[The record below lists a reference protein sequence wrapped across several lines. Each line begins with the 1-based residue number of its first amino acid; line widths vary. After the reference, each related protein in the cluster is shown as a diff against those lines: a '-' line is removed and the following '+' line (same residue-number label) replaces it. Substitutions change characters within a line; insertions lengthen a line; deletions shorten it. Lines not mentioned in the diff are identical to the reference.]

1 MLVLQNGEDGMPAD
15 SKYIWVK
22 YSQNANGA
30 PLTDDPTGAV
40 YIGIAYNKD
49 SIEESNNPD
58 DYSWSKILGDK
69 GEDAYTIILSNE
81 NISFSVSYEDN
92 LAIEDQ
98 SFTTDVRV
106 FYGATERDDFVIG
119 EIGSSNGITVSKT
132 VNSVTLSVTDSTK
145 ITAKHGYFRIP
156 ISIDGLIFYKD
167 MSWNT
172 VPQGVP
178 GSVGQ
183 SALNVSL
190 GNESQN
196 IPCNSEGVTLESFL
210 IEIPFAAYEGF
221 NKVACTASVGVLPSG
236 ITLGQNTGST
246 PDTDGLIILN
256 VARGS
261 NLGGD
266 EVLQGKVVIT
276 FIIGENEVIK
286 NFTWTKTKDGATG
299 EAGQFTLYSLE
310 SSAPVI
316 SKTFEDTFSPE
327 SITFSAYSMEGNSGD
342 KTEYSGM
349 FIIEESTNGTTYD
362 TSYLSSADEQSV
374 TFTPTS
380 INVISI
386 RCTLYKAGGITSAL
400 DIYTVPV
407 LTDVDNMRP
416 IIDEI
421 TTSIS
426 GVESKVDSVEK
437 SITNKVWQSDITTQ
451 INNYDNTTVKTI
463 RDQVAET
470 QTSLGEIRSTVSD
483 VQTTLTTKADGT
495 TVQTLSEK
503 VSKIE
508 QDANGFKQT
517 VEENYVTNDDLDENS
532 KTLRSEFNQTAG
544 EIKQSVTDLSGNITA
559 ITQDVTSIKQSV
571 EDIEGNVTSLEETAS
586 GLTTRVENNE
596 GDISTL
602 QQTVS
607 GFDQTVSNLEGDI
620 STVTQNVEN
629 ITQRVSD
636 AEGDISTFQ
645 QTASNLQTQITNN
658 AGNISQL
665 QQDSEGFKTTV
676 SNTYVTKEN
685 AITSTQT
692 LYYLSTSTTTLS
704 GGSWSAIAPEWTQG
718 KYMWSK
724 IKTTYADG
732 SSVES
737 DPVCIAGAKGDSGNG
752 IASTSI
758 TYQASSSGTS
768 VPTGNWLSSIPS
780 VSSGQYLWTK
790 TEIIYTDS
798 TNSISYSVAKAGTDG
813 KDGTGVTI
821 LDSYDSE
828 EELRREHPTGNTGDA
843 YIVAGDLYVWNAS
856 DWQNVGKIQGPQGEN
871 GNDGIGIASAS
882 VTYQVSTS
890 GTTPPNGTWLSSIP
904 TVLDG
909 QYLWTRT
916 ILTYTNETTSTS
928 YSVGRNGTTG
938 SDGTGVESIVSE
950 YYLSTSKETPT
961 GGSWSTTSPTWSSGM
976 YVWTRSKITYKN
988 PTSVEYTTPICDS
1001 SWEAVNGIEVG
1012 GRNLQLGSKDWLDTA
1027 FYSKGNAIIL
1037 NGELTVPIASSTTDT
1052 NVETHYVGVNLN
1064 DTLTISVDI
1073 KGESAYTGNAFLIEL
1088 FNALEERVLYQW
1100 VEANITTSWS
1110 RISTTITISESTA
1123 IYMRIGLRSS
1133 NDVVNSYRLLK
1144 IEKGNK
1150 ATDWTPA
1157 PEDVQTGID
1166 NAQSTADE
1174 VASSVEGFDDR
1185 ITSAE
1190 SSIEQLSNS
1199 ITTIVTDENG
1209 NSMMEQTSDG
1219 WTFNISGITNSI
1231 NDARDTV
1238 NNMVGTVDNLGET
1251 VSNLD
1256 SLINDI
1262 TEKTAYII
1270 MATDDK
1276 GNPCIELGK
1285 QNNPFKLR
1293 ITNESI
1299 DFMQDGVKIAY
1310 ITNRQL
1316 YIQSSVVTDEM
1327 KVGAGSGFIWKKRSN
1342 GNMGLRWIGDGN

>member
-1 MLVLQNGEDGMPAD
+1 MLVLQNGEDGIPAD

-22 YSQNANGA
+22 YSQNANGV

-49 SIEESNNPD
+49 SIEESNNPN
-58 DYSWSKILGDK
+58 DYFWSKILGDK

-92 LAIEDQ
+92 LAIGDQ

-246 PDTDGLIILN
+246 PDADGLIILN

-261 NLGGD
+261 NLGGG

-276 FIIGENEVIK
+276 FIIGESEVAK

-316 SKTFEDTFSPE
+316 SKTFDDTFSPE

-470 QTSLGEIRSTVSD
+470 KTSLGEIQSTVSD

-517 VEENYVTNDDLDENS
+517 VEENYVTNDDLSENS
-532 KTLRSEFNQTAG
+532 QTLRSEFAQTA
-544 EIKQSVTDLSGNITA
+544 ENISQTVTNLRGDVST
-559 ITQDVTSIKQSV
+559 ITQDVSSINQRV
-571 EDIEGNVTSLEETAS
+571 EDS
-586 GLTTRVENNE
+586 ENN
-596 GDISTL
+596 ISSL
-602 QQTVS
+602 QQTS
-607 GFDQTVSNLEGDI
+607 ESLSTQIQNNANDIASLEL
-620 STVTQNVEN
+620 
-629 ITQRVSD
+629 
-636 AEGDISTFQ
+636 
-645 QTASNLQTQITNN
+645 TAGNLQIQISNN

-665 QQDSEGFKTTV
+665 QQDTEGFKTTV
-676 SNTYVTKEN
+676 SNTYVSKEN
-685 AITSTQT
+685 AITNTKI
-692 LYYLSTSTTTLS
+692 LYYLSNSTTILS
-704 GGSWSAIAPEWTQG
+704 GGSWTAVAPEWTQG

-724 IKTTYADG
+724 SQTEYADG
-732 SSVES
+732 NIVES
-737 DPVCIAGAKGDSGNG
+737 DPVCIAGAQGQSGKG
-752 IASTSI
+752 ILSTTI
-758 TYQASSSGTS
+758 TYQVSSSGTS
-768 VPTGNWLSSIPS
+768 VPDGQWGNAIPT
-780 VSSGQYLWTK
+780 VPSGQYLWTK
-790 TEIIYTDS
+790 TQITYTDQS
-798 TNSISYSVAKAGTDG
+798 NTISYSVSKSGSDG

-821 LDSYDSE
+821 LGSYNSE
-828 EELRREHPTGNTGDA
+828 EELKQNHPSGNLGDG
-843 YIVAGDLYVWNAS
+843 YIVSGNLYVWNGQE
-856 DWQNVGKIQGPQGEN
+856 WQNVGNIQGPPGTP
-871 GNDGIGIASAS
+871 GKDGTGIFSTEIEYQASM
-882 VTYQVSTS
+882 S
-890 GTTPPNGTWLSSIP
+890 GTTPPSGAWQSSIP
-904 TVLDG
+904 ELQDD
-909 QYLWTRT
+909 QFLWTRT
-916 ILTYTNETTSTS
+916 TITYTDETSSVS
-928 YSVGRNGTTG
+928 YSVSKNGSTG
-938 SDGTGVESIVSE
+938 EDGTSIVSITPE
-950 YYLSTSKETPT
+950 YYLSTSKESPLS
-961 GGSWSTTSPTWSSGM
+961 GEWSSIPPTWSSGM
-976 YVWTRSKITYKN
+976 YIWTRSKIVYKN
-988 PTSVEYTTPICDS
+988 PTSTEYTDPICDS
-1001 SWEAVNGIEVG
+1001 SWEAVNDIEIG
-1012 GRNLQLGSKDWLDTA
+1012 GRNLQRGSSDWSDSA
-1027 FYSKGNAIIL
+1027 FYNRGNAIIS
-1037 NGELTVPIASSTTDT
+1037 NNELSVPVAASTTEN
-1052 NVETHYVGVNLN
+1052 NVETHYISIKQN
-1064 DTLTISVDI
+1064 DIYTISVDI
-1073 KGESAYTGNAFLIEL
+1073 KGESNYTGNTFLVEL
-1088 FNALEERVLYQW
+1088 FNALEERVSYQW
-1100 VEANITTSWS
+1100 VEADVTTSWS
-1110 RISTTITISESTA
+1110 RISYTITITESTTV
-1123 IYMRIGLRSS
+1123 YMRIGLRSS
-1133 NDVVNSYRLLK
+1133 NNVVNSYRLLK

-1157 PEDVQTGID
+1157 PEDVDEGIH
-1166 NAQSTADE
+1166 NAQETADE
-1174 VASSVEGFDDR
+1174 ANFTASSNDSRLTVTESE
-1185 ITSAE
+1185 IQQLAE
-1190 SSIEQLSNS
+1190 SISML
-1199 ITTIVTDENG
+1199 VTDGDG
-1209 NSMMEQTSDG
+1209 NSMMTQTSDG
-1219 WTFNISGITNSI
+1219 WRFDISTITNTLDDAKNQL
-1231 NDARDTV
+1231 NDLSGSMAEANSTIQNVKD
-1238 NNMVGTVDNLGET
+1238 LA
-1251 VSNLD
+1251 
-1256 SLINDI
+1256 NDLA
-1262 TEKTAYII
+1262 EKTAYIV
-1270 MATDDK
+1270 MTTDDS

-1285 QNNPFKLR
+1285 SDNDFKLR

-1299 DFMQDGVKIAY
+1299 DFMDGSSRIAY
-1310 ITNRQL
+1310 VSNQML
-1316 YIQSSVVTDEM
+1316 YITKAVIKDELQI
-1327 KVGAGSGFIWKKRSN
+1327 GEGSGYVWKKRSS
-1342 GNMGLRWIGDGN
+1342 GNMGLRYVG

>member
-1 MLVLQNGEDGMPAD
+1 MVFSSNELDMLVLQNGEDGISAD

-22 YSQNANGA
+22 YSQNANGV
-30 PLTDDPTGAV
+30 PLTDNPTGAV

-92 LAIEDQ
+92 LAIGDQ

-132 VNSVTLSVTDSTK
+132 VNSVTLSVTDNTK

-156 ISIDGLIFYKD
+156 ISIDGMIFYKD

-172 VPQGVP
+172 VSQGVP
-178 GSVGQ
+178 GSIGQ

-190 GNESQN
+190 GNENQN

-266 EVLQGKVVIT
+266 DVLQGKVVIT
-276 FIIGENEVIK
+276 FIIGESEVIK

-437 SITNKVWQSDITTQ
+437 SITDKVWQSDITTQ
-451 INNYDNTTVKTI
+451 INNYDNTTVKII

-483 VQTTLTTKADGT
+483 VQTTLTTKADGS

-503 VSKIE
+503 VSNIE
-508 QDANGFKQT
+508 QDANGFRQT

-544 EIKQSVTDLSGNITA
+544 EISQS
-559 ITQDVTSIKQSV
+559 
-571 EDIEGNVTSLEETAS
+571 
-586 GLTTRVENNE
+586 
-596 GDISTL
+596 
-602 QQTVS
+602 
-607 GFDQTVSNLEGDI
+607 VSNLEGNITSI
-620 STVTQNVEN
+620 SQNVSSITSRVEDNEKNITTLTQTSEN
-629 ITQRVSD
+629 IQSQVSNI
-636 AEGDISTFQ
+636 EGDISNIKQ
-645 QTASNLQTQITNN
+645 DASSFQTQITDRISN
-658 AGNISQL
+658 AESQISQNAEHIAL
-665 QQDSEGFKTTV
+665 TASKTEEIET
-676 SNTYVTKEN
+676 NLTN
-685 AITSTQT
+685 N
-692 LYYLSTSTTTLS
+692 YYSKTETD
-704 GGSWSAIAPEWTQG
+704 A
-718 KYMWSK
+718 K
-724 IKTTYADG
+724 IK
-732 SSVES
+732 VES
-737 DPVCIAGAKGDSGNG
+737 DRINQ
-752 IASTSI
+752 T
-758 TYQASSSGTS
+758 
-768 VPTGNWLSSIPS
+768 
-780 VSSGQYLWTK
+780 VSKVETVETALNDL
-790 TEIIYTDS
+790 EI
-798 TNSISYSVAKAGTDG
+798 
-813 KDGTGVTI
+813 
-821 LDSYDSE
+821 
-828 EELRREHPTGNTGDA
+828 
-843 YIVAGDLYVWNAS
+843 
-856 DWQNVGKIQGPQGEN
+856 
-871 GNDGIGIASAS
+871 
-882 VTYQVSTS
+882 
-890 GTTPPNGTWLSSIP
+890 
-904 TVLDG
+904 
-909 QYLWTRT
+909 
-916 ILTYTNETTSTS
+916 
-928 YSVGRNGTTG
+928 
-938 SDGTGVESIVSE
+938 
-950 YYLSTSKETPT
+950 
-961 GGSWSTTSPTWSSGM
+961 
-976 YVWTRSKITYKN
+976 
-988 PTSVEYTTPICDS
+988 
-1001 SWEAVNGIEVG
+1001 G
-1012 GRNLQLGSKDWLDTA
+1012 GRNLIIAATCLSQTWYGSDNTIATL
-1027 FYSKGNAIIL
+1027 SNAYATDYISID
-1037 NGELTVPIASSTTDT
+1037 SSSEYTLSGFEVTTPSGP
-1052 NVETHYVGVNLN
+1052 Y
-1064 DTLTISVDI
+1064 
-1073 KGESAYTGNAFLIEL
+1073 
-1088 FNALEERVLYQW
+1088 
-1100 VEANITTSWS
+1100 S
-1110 RISTTITISESTA
+1110 RINTFTEDKVFIESIANNDGFPQTYKFDSNVAYVRISIKNDGGT
-1123 IYMRIGLRSS
+1123 YS
-1133 NDVVNSYRLLK
+1133 NSHK
-1144 IEKGNK
+1144 FEKGNK

-1157 PEDVQTGID
+1157 PEDMATTGDIENVQESITGID
-1166 NAQSTADE
+1166 ERVT
-1174 VASSVEGFDDR
+1174 
-1185 ITSAE
+1185 TSE
-1190 SSIEQLSNS
+1190 SEIEQLANS
-1199 ITTIVTDENG
+1199 ISMMVTDENG
-1209 NSMMEQTSDG
+1209 QSLMEQTSEG
-1219 WTFNISGITNSI
+1219 WTFNIGAIQSQIDEATVGL
-1231 NDARDTV
+1231 DTV
-1238 NNMVGTVDNLGET
+1238 EKNLNSTTDMVNKANDL
-1251 VSNLD
+1251 LD
-1256 SLINDI
+1256 DV
-1262 TEKTAYII
+1262 TQKTAYIN
-1270 MATDDK
+1270 MATDDS
-1276 GNPCIELGK
+1276 GAPCIELGK
-1285 QNNPFKLR
+1285 QGNPFKLR
-1293 ITNESI
+1293 ITNTSI
-1299 DFMQDGVKIAY
+1299 DFMQDNMRIAY

-1316 YIQSSVVTDEM
+1316 YIEKSVVTDEM
-1327 KVGAGSGFIWKKRSN
+1327 KVGSTSGFIWKKRSN
-1342 GNMGLRWIGDGN
+1342 GNMGLRWVGE

>member
-1 MLVLQNGEDGMPAD
+1 MVFSSNELDMLVLQNGEDGISAD

-22 YSQNANGA
+22 YSQNANGV
-30 PLTDDPTGAV
+30 PLTDNPTGAV

-92 LAIEDQ
+92 LAIGDQ

-276 FIIGENEVIK
+276 FIIGESEVAK

-342 KTEYSGM
+342 KAEYSGM

-380 INVISI
+380 IDVISI

-437 SITNKVWQSDITTQ
+437 SITDKVWQSDITTQ
-451 INNYDNTTVKTI
+451 INNYDNTTVKII

-470 QTSLGEIRSTVSD
+470 KTSLGEIQSTVSD

-586 GLTTRVENNE
+586 GLKTQVENNR

-620 STVTQNVEN
+620 SEINQSVEG

-645 QTASNLQTQITNN
+645 QTAENLQTQITNN
-658 AGNISQL
+658 AGNISRL
-665 QQDSEGFKTTV
+665 EQDAEGFKTTV

-685 AITSTQT
+685 AVQSTDI
-692 LYYLSTSTTTLS
+692 LYYLSTSTTSLV
-704 GGSWSAIAPEWTQG
+704 GGEWTETAPEWTNG

-724 IKTTYADG
+724 TKTTYANG
-732 SSVES
+732 SVVES
-737 DPVCIAGAKGDSGNG
+737 DPTCIAGAKGETGNG
-752 IASTSI
+752 IISTSVS
-758 TYQASSSGTS
+758 YQVSTSGTS
-768 VPTGNWLSSIPS
+768 VPTGEWSDTVPT
-780 VSSGQYLWTK
+780 VPAGQYLWCK
-790 TEIIYTDS
+790 TEIIYTSGDP
-798 TNSISYSVAKAGTDG
+798 TVSYSVSKSGN
-813 KDGTGVTI
+813 DGTGVTI
-821 LDSYDSE
+821 LGSYDSE
-828 EELRREHPTGNTGDA
+828 EELKQNHPTGNRGDA
-843 YIVAGDLYVWNAS
+843 YIVNGNLYVWDS
-856 DWQNVGKIQGPQGEN
+856 TQWKNVGSIQGPPGES
-871 GNDGIGIASAS
+871 GVGIASTEIRYQAS
-882 VTYQVSTS
+882 NS
-890 GTTPPNGTWLSSIP
+890 GTTTPTGTWQTSIP
-904 TVLDG
+904 QLSDG

-916 ILTYTNETTSTS
+916 IINYTDGTDSTS
-928 YSVGRNGTTG
+928 YSVSKSGTE
-938 SDGTGVESIVSE
+938 GTGIESITSE
-950 YYLSTSKETPT
+950 YYLSTSKDSPT
-961 GGSWSTTSPTWSSGM
+961 GGSWSSTAPTWSNGM
-976 YVWTRSKITYKN
+976 YVWTRSKIVYKN
-988 PTSVEYTTPICDS
+988 PVSTEYTEPICDS
-1001 SWEAVNGIEVG
+1001 SWEAVNEV
-1012 GRNLQLGSKDWLDTA
+1012 KDD
-1027 FYSKGNAIIL
+1027 
-1037 NGELTVPIASSTTDT
+1037 
-1052 NVETHYVGVNLN
+1052 
-1064 DTLTISVDI
+1064 
-1073 KGESAYTGNAFLIEL
+1073 
-1088 FNALEERVLYQW
+1088 
-1100 VEANITTSWS
+1100 
-1110 RISTTITISESTA
+1110 
-1123 IYMRIGLRSS
+1123 
-1133 NDVVNSYRLLK
+1133 
-1144 IEKGNK
+1144 
-1150 ATDWTPA
+1150 
-1157 PEDVQTGID
+1157 ID
-1166 NAQSTADE
+1166 NAQQTADAAAGNAAE
-1174 VASSVEGFDDR
+1174 NEER
-1185 ITSAE
+1185 ISNVE
-1190 SSIEQLSNS
+1190 SSITQLADS
-1199 ITTIVTDENG
+1199 ISMLVTDEDG

-1219 WTFNISGITNSI
+1219 WRFNINTITDSLDETK
-1231 NDARDTV
+1231 DAIANADSQISELDQIT
-1238 NNMVGTVDNLGET
+1238 
-1251 VSNLD
+1251 SNLD
-1256 SLINDI
+1256 SLVNDI
-1262 TEKTAYII
+1262 TQKTAYIT
-1270 MATDDK
+1270 MSTDDT

-1285 QNNPFKLR
+1285 QDSPFKLR

-1299 DFMQDGVKIAY
+1299 DFVQDGVKIAY

-1342 GNMGLRWIGDGN
+1342 GNMGLRWIEGS

>member
-1 MLVLQNGEDGMPAD
+1 MVFSSNELDMLVLQNGEDGIPAD

-22 YSQNANGA
+22 YSQNANGV

-92 LAIEDQ
+92 LSIGDQ

-119 EIGSSNGITVSKT
+119 EVGSSNGITVSKT

-172 VPQGVP
+172 VPQGAP

-183 SALNVSL
+183 PALNISL

-261 NLGGD
+261 NLGGN
-266 EVLQGKVVIT
+266 EVLQGKVVLT
-276 FIIGENEVIK
+276 FIIGESEVIK

-380 INVISI
+380 IDVISI
-386 RCTLYKAGGITSAL
+386 RCTLYKAGGITSVL

-437 SITNKVWQSDITTQ
+437 SITDKVWQSDITTQ
-451 INNYDNTTVKTI
+451 INNYDNTTVKII

-586 GLTTRVENNE
+586 GLKTQVENNR

-620 STVTQNVEN
+620 SEINQSVEG

-645 QTASNLQTQITNN
+645 QTAENLQTQITNN
-658 AGNISQL
+658 AGNISRL
-665 QQDSEGFKTTV
+665 EQDAEGFKTTV

-685 AITSTQT
+685 AVQSTDI
-692 LYYLSTSTTTLS
+692 LYYLSTSTTSLV
-704 GGSWSAIAPEWTQG
+704 GGEWTETAPEWTNG

-724 IKTTYADG
+724 TKTTYANG
-732 SSVES
+732 SVVES
-737 DPVCIAGAKGDSGNG
+737 DPTCIAGAKGETGTEGTG
-752 IASTSI
+752 IESI
-758 TYQASSSGTS
+758 T
-768 VPTGNWLSSIPS
+768 
-780 VSSGQYLWTK
+780 
-790 TEIIYTDS
+790 
-798 TNSISYSVAKAGTDG
+798 
-813 KDGTGVTI
+813 
-821 LDSYDSE
+821 
-828 EELRREHPTGNTGDA
+828 
-843 YIVAGDLYVWNAS
+843 
-856 DWQNVGKIQGPQGEN
+856 
-871 GNDGIGIASAS
+871 
-882 VTYQVSTS
+882 
-890 GTTPPNGTWLSSIP
+890 
-904 TVLDG
+904 
-909 QYLWTRT
+909 
-916 ILTYTNETTSTS
+916 
-928 YSVGRNGTTG
+928 
-938 SDGTGVESIVSE
+938 SE
-950 YYLSTSKETPT
+950 YYLSTSKDSPT
-961 GGSWSTTSPTWSSGM
+961 GGLWSSTAPTWSNGM
-976 YVWTRSKITYKN
+976 YVWTRSKIVYKN
-988 PTSVEYTTPICDS
+988 PVSTEYTEPICDS
-1001 SWEAVNGIEVG
+1001 SWEAVNEV
-1012 GRNLQLGSKDWLDTA
+1012 KDD
-1027 FYSKGNAIIL
+1027 
-1037 NGELTVPIASSTTDT
+1037 
-1052 NVETHYVGVNLN
+1052 
-1064 DTLTISVDI
+1064 
-1073 KGESAYTGNAFLIEL
+1073 
-1088 FNALEERVLYQW
+1088 
-1100 VEANITTSWS
+1100 
-1110 RISTTITISESTA
+1110 
-1123 IYMRIGLRSS
+1123 
-1133 NDVVNSYRLLK
+1133 
-1144 IEKGNK
+1144 
-1150 ATDWTPA
+1150 
-1157 PEDVQTGID
+1157 ID
-1166 NAQSTADE
+1166 NAQQTADE
-1174 VASSVEGFDDR
+1174 AAGNAAENEER
-1185 ITSAE
+1185 ISNVE
-1190 SSIEQLSNS
+1190 SSITQLADS
-1199 ITTIVTDENG
+1199 ISMLVTDEDG

-1219 WTFNISGITNSI
+1219 WTFNINTITDSLEETK
-1231 NDARDTV
+1231 DAIANADSQISELDQIT
-1238 NNMVGTVDNLGET
+1238 
-1251 VSNLD
+1251 SNLD
-1256 SLINDI
+1256 SLVNDI
-1262 TEKTAYII
+1262 TQKTAYIT
-1270 MATDDK
+1270 MSTDDT

-1285 QNNPFKLR
+1285 QDSPFKLR

-1299 DFMQDGVKIAY
+1299 DFVQDGVKIAY

-1342 GNMGLRWIGDGN
+1342 GNMGLRWIEGS

>member
-1 MLVLQNGEDGMPAD
+1 MESQEESNDPSDYSWTRIKGEDGEA
-15 SKYIWVK
+15 
-22 YSQNANGA
+22 G
-30 PLTDDPTGAV
+30 T
-40 YIGIAYNKD
+40 
-49 SIEESNNPD
+49 
-58 DYSWSKILGDK
+58 
-69 GEDAYTIILSNE
+69 DAYTVILGNE
-81 NISFSVSYEDN
+81 NISFSVGYDSN
-92 LAIEDQ
+92 VASSDQ
-98 SFTTDVRV
+98 SHSSTVQIMQGVVERTDFT
-106 FYGATERDDFVIG
+106 IG
-119 EIGSSNGITVSKT
+119 EISSANGITVTKNDEDKT
-132 VNSVTLSVTDSTK
+132 IVLSVQEGDT
-145 ITAKHGYFRIP
+145 ITADSGYFRIP
-156 ISIDGLIFYKD
+156 INIDGLIFYKD
-167 MSWNT
+167 LTWSLSK
-172 VPQGVP
+172 QGQP
-178 GSVGQ
+178 GDPGQ
-183 SALNVSL
+183 TGDGAINVIVA
-190 GNESQN
+190 NESQT
-196 IPCNSEGVTLESFL
+196 IACTSDGLVSENVL
-210 IEIPFAAYEGF
+210 ISIPFMAFKGLE
-221 NKVACTASVGVLPSG
+221 KVPCSAVVGVLPSG
-236 ITLGQNTGST
+236 ITLGSNTPST
-246 PDTDGLIILN
+246 VDEDGLIILN
-256 VARGS
+256 VAAKADLGGS
-261 NLGGD
+261 NILSGYIS
-266 EVLQGKVVIT
+266 IT
-276 FIIGENEVIK
+276 FNVESQNILKRFI
-286 NFTWTKTKDGATG
+286 WTKTKNGKDGNT
-299 EAGQFTLYSLE
+299 YSLE
-310 SSAPVI
+310 LSSVI
-316 SKTFEDTFSPE
+316 VNKNYDGTLSPQ
-327 SITFSAYSMEGNSGD
+327 SITLKAFYQDGTERVPYEGR
-342 KTEYSGM
+342 
-349 FIIEESTNGTTYD
+349 FIIAELYFNDVYLTDESNNLLIDENNNLLFLSGSSGSVYENVYVSSENESEYTHALSDTVSGLICYLCAADSVTNILD
-362 TSYLSSADEQSV
+362 QQSV
-374 TFTPTS
+374 T
-380 INVISI
+380 
-386 RCTLYKAGGITSAL
+386 
-400 DIYTVPV
+400 V
-407 LTDVDNMRP
+407 LTYIDDIKP
-416 IIDEI
+416 IITEI
-421 TTSIS
+421 TTTMS
-426 GVESKVDSVEK
+426 GVSQKIDAVEK
-437 SITNKVWQSDITTQ
+437 SITDKVWQTDITNA
-451 INNYDNTTVKTI
+451 INNYDGTTIKVI
-463 RDQVAET
+463 RDQMSEHTVAI
-470 QTSLGEIRSTVSD
+470 GEISSTVSD
-483 VQTTLTTKADGT
+483 VESALTTKADGSV
-495 TVQTLSEK
+495 VQELSEK
-503 VSKIE
+503 VSKVE
-508 QDANGFKQT
+508 QDADGFRQT
-517 VEENYVTNDDLDENS
+517 VEDNYVTNDDLDENNQ
-532 KTLRSEFNQTAG
+532 TLRSEFTQTAN
-544 EIKQSVTDLSGNITA
+544 EISQSVTDLDGNITS
-559 ITQDVTSIKQSV
+559 ITQDLSSIEHRV
-571 EDIEGNVTSLEETAS
+571 EDAEGNITSLEETAE
-586 GLTTRVENNE
+586 GIQTQVTNNS

-602 QQTVS
+602 QQNVS
-607 GFDQTVSNLEGDI
+607 GFNQTVSNLEGNI

-732 SSVES
+732 SSVEN

-758 TYQASSSGTS
+758 TYQVSSSGTS

-856 DWQNVGKIQGPQGEN
+856 DWKNVGKIQGPQGEN

-904 TVLDG
+904 TVPDG

-1037 NGELTVPIASSTTDT
+1037 NGELTVPIASSTTDK
-1052 NVETHYVGVNLN
+1052 NVETHYVDVNLN

-1299 DFMQDGVKIAY
+1299 DFMQDGIKIAY

>member
-1 MLVLQNGEDGMPAD
+1 MVFSSNELDMLVLQNGEDGIPAD

-22 YSQNANGA
+22 YSQNANGV

-92 LAIEDQ
+92 LAIGDQ

-132 VNSVTLSVTDSTK
+132 VNSVTLSVTDNTK

-156 ISIDGLIFYKD
+156 ISIDGMIFYKD

-172 VPQGVP
+172 VPQGAP

-183 SALNVSL
+183 PALNISL

-261 NLGGD
+261 NLGGG

-276 FIIGENEVIK
+276 FIIGESEVIK

-437 SITNKVWQSDITTQ
+437 SITDKVWQSDITTQ
-451 INNYDNTTVKTI
+451 INNYDNTTVKII

-483 VQTTLTTKADGT
+483 VQTTLTTKADGS

-508 QDANGFKQT
+508 QDANGFRQT

-544 EIKQSVTDLSGNITA
+544 EIKQSVTDLSGNITT
-559 ITQDVTSIKQSV
+559 ITQDVTAIKQRV
-571 EDIEGNVTSLEETAS
+571 EDAEGNITSLEETAS
-586 GLTTRVENNE
+586 GLKTQVENNT
-596 GDISTL
+596 GNISTL

-607 GFDQTVSNLEGDI
+607 GFNQTVSNLEGDI
-620 STVTQNVEN
+620 SEINQDVES

-636 AEGDISTFQ
+636 TEGDISTFQ
-645 QTASNLQTQITNN
+645 QTAENLQTQITNN
-658 AGNISQL
+658 AGNISRL
-665 QQDSEGFKTTV
+665 EQDADGFKTTV

-685 AITSTQT
+685 AVQSTDI
-692 LYYLSTSTTTLS
+692 LYYLSTSTTSLV
-704 GGSWSAIAPEWTQG
+704 GGEWTETAPEWTNG

-724 IKTTYADG
+724 TKTTYANG
-732 SSVES
+732 SVVES
-737 DPVCIAGAKGDSGNG
+737 DPTCIAGAKGETGNG
-752 IASTSI
+752 IISTSVS
-758 TYQASSSGTS
+758 YQVSTSGTS
-768 VPTGNWLSSIPS
+768 VPTGEWSDTVPM
-780 VSSGQYLWTK
+780 VPAGQYLWCK
-790 TEIIYTDS
+790 TEIIYTSGDP
-798 TNSISYSVAKAGTDG
+798 TVSYSVSKSGN
-813 KDGTGVTI
+813 DGTGVTI
-821 LDSYDSE
+821 LGSYDSE
-828 EELRREHPTGNTGDA
+828 EELKQNHPTGNRGDA
-843 YIVAGDLYVWNAS
+843 YIVNGNLYVW
-856 DWQNVGKIQGPQGEN
+856 DGTQWKNVGSIQGPPGES
-871 GNDGIGIASAS
+871 GVGIASTEIRYQAS
-882 VTYQVSTS
+882 NS
-890 GTTPPNGTWLSSIP
+890 GTTTPTGTWQTSIP
-904 TVLDG
+904 QLSDG

-916 ILTYTNETTSTS
+916 IINYTDGTDSTS
-928 YSVGRNGTTG
+928 YSVSKSGTE
-938 SDGTGVESIVSE
+938 GTGIESITSE
-950 YYLSTSKETPT
+950 YYLSTSKDSPT
-961 GGSWSTTSPTWSSGM
+961 GGSWSSTAPTWSNGM
-976 YVWTRSKITYKN
+976 YVWTRSKIVYKN
-988 PTSVEYTTPICDS
+988 PVSTEYTEPICDS
-1001 SWEAVNGIEVG
+1001 SWEAVNEV
-1012 GRNLQLGSKDWLDTA
+1012 KDD
-1027 FYSKGNAIIL
+1027 
-1037 NGELTVPIASSTTDT
+1037 
-1052 NVETHYVGVNLN
+1052 
-1064 DTLTISVDI
+1064 
-1073 KGESAYTGNAFLIEL
+1073 
-1088 FNALEERVLYQW
+1088 
-1100 VEANITTSWS
+1100 
-1110 RISTTITISESTA
+1110 
-1123 IYMRIGLRSS
+1123 
-1133 NDVVNSYRLLK
+1133 
-1144 IEKGNK
+1144 
-1150 ATDWTPA
+1150 
-1157 PEDVQTGID
+1157 ID
-1166 NAQSTADE
+1166 NAQQTADE
-1174 VASSVEGFDDR
+1174 AMS
-1185 ITSAE
+1185 SAE
-1190 SSIEQLSNS
+1190 STDSRVTVAESTIQQLVDQISML
-1199 ITTIVTDENG
+1199 VTDENG
-1209 NSMMEQTSDG
+1209 NSMMTQTSDG
-1219 WTFNISGITNSI
+1219 WRFDISSITSSI
-1231 NDARDTV
+1231 NDAV
-1238 NNMVGTVDNLGET
+1238 NQINDLSSSSSEVANAVDNL
-1251 VSNLD
+1251 N
-1256 SLINDI
+1256 SLVNDLS
-1262 TEKTAYII
+1262 TKTAYIV
-1270 MATDDK
+1270 MTTDET
-1276 GNPCIELGK
+1276 GSPCIELGK
-1285 QNNPFKLR
+1285 SDNDFKVR
-1293 ITNESI
+1293 ITNTSV
-1299 DFMQDGVKIAY
+1299 DFMDGTSKIAY
-1310 ITNRQL
+1310 VSNQAL
-1316 YIQSSVVTDEM
+1316 YIEKAIIKDEIQI
-1327 KVGAGSGFIWKKRSN
+1327 GEGSGFVLKRRSN
-1342 GNMGLRWIGDGN
+1342 GNMGIRWVGGS

>member
-1 MLVLQNGEDGMPAD
+1 MVFSSNELDMLVLQNGEDGIPAD

-22 YSQNANGA
+22 YSQNANGV

-92 LAIEDQ
+92 LAIGDQ

-132 VNSVTLSVTDSTK
+132 VNSVTLSVTDNTK

-156 ISIDGLIFYKD
+156 ISIDGMIFYKD

-172 VPQGVP
+172 VPQGAP

-183 SALNVSL
+183 PALNISL

-276 FIIGENEVIK
+276 FIIGESEVIK

-386 RCTLYKAGGITSAL
+386 RCTLYKAGGITSTL

-437 SITNKVWQSDITTQ
+437 SITDKVWQSDITTQ
-451 INNYDNTTVKTI
+451 INNYNNTTVKTI

-470 QTSLGEIRSTVSD
+470 KTSLGEIQSTVSD

-544 EIKQSVTDLSGNITA
+544 EIKQSVTDLSGNITT
-559 ITQDVTSIKQSV
+559 ITQDVTAIKQRV
-571 EDIEGNVTSLEETAS
+571 EDAEGNITSLEETAS
-586 GLTTRVENNE
+586 GLKTQVENNT

-607 GFDQTVSNLEGDI
+607 GFNQTVSNLEGDI
-620 STVTQNVEN
+620 SEINQSVEG

-645 QTASNLQTQITNN
+645 QTAENLQTQITNN
-658 AGNISQL
+658 AGNISRL
-665 QQDSEGFKTTV
+665 EQDAEGFKTTV

-685 AITSTQT
+685 AVQSTDI
-692 LYYLSTSTTTLS
+692 LYYLSTSTTSLV
-704 GGSWSAIAPEWTQG
+704 GGEWTETAPEWTNG

-724 IKTTYADG
+724 TKTTYANG
-732 SSVES
+732 SVVES
-737 DPVCIAGAKGDSGNG
+737 DPTCIAGAKGETGNG
-752 IASTSI
+752 IISTSVS
-758 TYQASSSGTS
+758 YQVSTSGTS
-768 VPTGNWLSSIPS
+768 VPTGEWSDTVPM
-780 VSSGQYLWTK
+780 VPAGQYLWCK
-790 TEIIYTDS
+790 TEIIYTSGDP
-798 TNSISYSVAKAGTDG
+798 TVSYSVSKSGN
-813 KDGTGVTI
+813 DGTGVTI
-821 LDSYDSE
+821 LGSYDSE
-828 EELRREHPTGNTGDA
+828 EELKQNHPTGNRGDA
-843 YIVAGDLYVWNAS
+843 YIVNGNLYVW
-856 DWQNVGKIQGPQGEN
+856 DGTQWKNVGSIQGPPGES
-871 GNDGIGIASAS
+871 GVGIASTEIRYQAS
-882 VTYQVSTS
+882 NS
-890 GTTPPNGTWLSSIP
+890 GTTTPTGTWQTSIP
-904 TVLDG
+904 QLSDG

-916 ILTYTNETTSTS
+916 IINYTDGTNSTS
-928 YSVGRNGTTG
+928 YSVSKSGTE
-938 SDGTGVESIVSE
+938 GTGIESITSE
-950 YYLSTSKETPT
+950 YYLSTSKDSPT
-961 GGSWSTTSPTWSSGM
+961 GGSWSSTAPTWSNGM
-976 YVWTRSKITYKN
+976 YVWTRSKIVYKN
-988 PTSVEYTTPICDS
+988 PVSTEYTEPICDS
-1001 SWEAVNGIEVG
+1001 SWEAVNEV
-1012 GRNLQLGSKDWLDTA
+1012 KDD
-1027 FYSKGNAIIL
+1027 
-1037 NGELTVPIASSTTDT
+1037 
-1052 NVETHYVGVNLN
+1052 
-1064 DTLTISVDI
+1064 
-1073 KGESAYTGNAFLIEL
+1073 
-1088 FNALEERVLYQW
+1088 
-1100 VEANITTSWS
+1100 
-1110 RISTTITISESTA
+1110 
-1123 IYMRIGLRSS
+1123 
-1133 NDVVNSYRLLK
+1133 
-1144 IEKGNK
+1144 
-1150 ATDWTPA
+1150 
-1157 PEDVQTGID
+1157 ID
-1166 NAQSTADE
+1166 NAQQTADE
-1174 VASSVEGFDDR
+1174 AAGNAAENEER
-1185 ITSAE
+1185 ISNVE
-1190 SSIEQLSNS
+1190 SSITQLADS
-1199 ITTIVTDENG
+1199 ISMLVTDEDG
-1209 NSMMEQTSDG
+1209 NSMMTQTSDG
-1219 WTFNISGITNSI
+1219 WRFDISSITDSIEEAKDTILTQGHEISGLNS
-1231 NDARDTV
+1231 
-1238 NNMVGTVDNLGET
+1238 TVD
-1251 VSNLD
+1251 NLD
-1256 SLINDI
+1256 SLIGDI
-1262 TEKTAYII
+1262 TEKTAYIT
-1270 MATDDK
+1270 MSTDEK
-1276 GNPCIELGK
+1276 GSPCIELGK
-1285 QNNPFKLR
+1285 QNSPFKLR

-1342 GNMGLRWIGDGN
+1342 GNMGLRWIGGN

>member
-1 MLVLQNGEDGMPAD
+1 M
-15 SKYIWVK
+15 
-22 YSQNANGA
+22 
-30 PLTDDPTGAV
+30 TDDPTGAV

-49 SIEESNNPD
+49 SIEESNNPN

-92 LAIEDQ
+92 LAIGDQ

-276 FIIGENEVIK
+276 FIIGESEVIK

-426 GVESKVDSVEK
+426 GVETKVDSVEK
-437 SITNKVWQSDITTQ
+437 SITDKVWQSDITTQ
-451 INNYDNTTVKTI
+451 INNYDNTTVKII

-470 QTSLGEIRSTVSD
+470 QTSLSEIRSTVSD
-483 VQTTLTTKADGT
+483 VQTTLTTKADGS

-503 VSKIE
+503 VSNIE
-508 QDANGFKQT
+508 QDAEGFKQT

-544 EIKQSVTDLSGNITA
+544 KIAQSVTDLSGNITS
-559 ITQDVTSIKQSV
+559 ITQDVTSINQKV
-571 EDIEGNVTSLEETAS
+571 TDAEGNISSLEQTS
-586 GLTTRVENNE
+586 QNLQSQIEN
-596 GDISTL
+596 
-602 QQTVS
+602 
-607 GFDQTVSNLEGDI
+607 
-620 STVTQNVEN
+620 
-629 ITQRVSD
+629 
-636 AEGDISTFQ
+636 AEGDISSLQ
-645 QTASNLQTQITNN
+645 QSADGFNQRVETIE
-658 AGNISQL
+658 GNISSINQDVGSITQRIADTEGNISNIEQTAEDL
-665 QQDSEGFKTTV
+665 QSQITDNKNNIATLEQSANEFKITV
-676 SNTYVTKEN
+676 SNTYSNKTDSVK
-685 AITSTQT
+685 STVEQF
-692 LYYLSTSTTTLS
+692 YQSTSPTSLVN
-704 GGSWSAIAPEWTQG
+704 GSWSTTQPTWKNG
-718 KYMWSK
+718 
-724 IKTTYADG
+724 TYIWRRTLVTYGDG
-732 SSVES
+732 HTSYTPSSNG
-737 DPVCIAGAKGDSGNG
+737 VCITGNTGSKGDKGDTGKG
-752 IASTSI
+752 IKSTEI
-758 TYQASSSGTS
+758 TYQAG
-768 VPTGNWLSSIPS
+768 
-780 VSSGQYLWTK
+780 
-790 TEIIYTDS
+790 
-798 TNSISYSVAKAGTDG
+798 
-813 KDGTGVTI
+813 
-821 LDSYDSE
+821 
-828 EELRREHPTGNTGDA
+828 
-843 YIVAGDLYVWNAS
+843 
-856 DWQNVGKIQGPQGEN
+856 
-871 GNDGIGIASAS
+871 
-882 VTYQVSTS
+882 TS
-890 GTTPPNGTWLSSIP
+890 GTTPPSGTWSSSIP
-904 TVLDG
+904 TVDNG
-909 QYLWTRT
+909 KYLWSKTT
-916 ILTYTNETTSTS
+916 ITYTDNTTSTS
-928 YSVGRNGTTG
+928 YAASYISIDGETG
-938 SDGTGVESIVSE
+938 ASGKGINKIEQE
-950 YYLSTSKETPT
+950 YYLSSSKTVQT
-961 GGSWSTTSPTWSSGM
+961 GGSWVTSMPQWSKGK
-976 YVWTRSKITYKN
+976 YLWTRYKITYEN
-988 PTSVEYTTPICDS
+988 PTSTAYTSPICDS
-1001 SWEAVNGIEVG
+1001 SWEAANDVANDLKENYYTKIQTDAAIKVASDSITSTVSTSISNEIDKIEIG
-1012 GRNLQLGSKDWLDTA
+1012 GRNYLLNSTFDNGTDKWGFYEFGEGSYEIVDGPSGHKA
-1027 FYSKGNAIIL
+1027 FSFSRTGYE
-1037 NGELTVPIASSTTDT
+1037 GELRIGIYNNNITIERFEKG
-1052 NVETHYVGVNLN
+1052 ETY
-1064 DTLTISVDI
+1064 TISAIVMVTDELDSDRNSI
-1073 KGESAYTGNAFLIEL
+1073 FVRSAGNGDNPI
-1088 FNALEERVLYQW
+1088 
-1100 VEANITTSWS
+1100 
-1110 RISTTITISESTA
+1110 ITIGQNTEMNVWKKYSRTFTPSVTSETNQ
-1123 IYMRIGLRSS
+1123 IYVLLGKNGGLSVS
-1133 NDVVNSYRLLK
+1133 EIK
-1144 IEKGNK
+1144 FEKGNK

-1157 PEDVQTGID
+1157 PEDVQEGID
-1166 NAQSTADE
+1166 NAQ
-1174 VASSVEGFDDR
+1174 
-1185 ITSAE
+1185 TSADNAQSVADSTE
-1190 SSIEQLSNS
+1190 SRVTVAESTIQQLSDAIS
-1199 ITTIVTDENG
+1199 TLVVDENG
-1209 NSMMEQTSDG
+1209 ESMMTQTSEG
-1219 WTFNISGITNSI
+1219 WRFDMGSI
-1231 NDARDTV
+1231 NSQLNDAKDQLNNLAGTV
-1238 NNMVGTVDNLGET
+1238 NQVDETIGNL
-1251 VSNLD
+1251 
-1256 SLINDI
+1256 NDLANDLS
-1262 TEKTAYII
+1262 EKTAYIT
-1270 MATDDK
+1270 MTTDDS

-1285 QNNPFKLR
+1285 SDNDFKVR
-1293 ITNESI
+1293 ITNTSI
-1299 DFMQDGVKIAY
+1299 DFMEGSSRIAY
-1310 ITNRQL
+1310 LSNSSL
-1316 YIQSSVVTDEM
+1316 YIERAVIKNELQIGEKT
-1327 KVGAGSGFIWKKRSN
+1327 GYIWKKRSN
-1342 GNMGLRWIGDGN
+1342 NHMGLRWLGG